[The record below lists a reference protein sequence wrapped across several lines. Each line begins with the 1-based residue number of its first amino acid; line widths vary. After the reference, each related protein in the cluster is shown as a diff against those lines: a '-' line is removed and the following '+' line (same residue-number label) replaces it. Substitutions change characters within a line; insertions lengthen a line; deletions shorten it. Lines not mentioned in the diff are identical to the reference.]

1 MSSAGR
7 VPAWVIE
14 KQRREIER
22 VKEQERRA
30 KVRKQIE
37 EACTAIQYELTV
49 IAKSGNAAFASE
61 EITAIADVLKK
72 TESIEESEV
81 DDILRQVSQSQAIIQ
96 QLNTIAQSRRKEMK
110 MELDFNKSLIDGLL
124 IELKSISIEL
134 VWQENQTDIERLV
147 SSIEDLTS
155 NLKRQSLSQIEDVL
169 TITREKAEIIRSK
182 DIKQTVNEE
191 LRRHIVA
198 SLISSMRELGFVV
211 GKPKLIHEKG
221 RVVVIGN
228 LSSGRTVRFEVND
241 GGEMEFDMDG
251 FSDRKCADHL
261 DEVLAELETKFGVET
276 GPIQHNWKNPDRIS
290 KGSKGFPTGG
300 NTRSIGG
307 GKE

>member
-22 VKEQERRA
+22 IKEQERRA

-37 EACTAIQYELTV
+37 EACSVIQNELTE
-49 IAKSGNAAFASE
+49 IAKSGNAAWATE

-72 TESIEESEV
+72 AESIEESEV
-81 DDILRQVSQSQAIIQ
+81 DDILRQVSQSQATVR
-96 QLNTIAQSRRKEMK
+96 QLNTIAQSRRTEMR
-110 MELDFNKSLIDGLL
+110 MELDLNTSLVDGLL
-124 IELKSISIEL
+124 IELKSIAIEL
-134 VWQENQTDIERLV
+134 VWEENQTDIERLV
-147 SSIEDLTS
+147 SSIEDLAS
-155 NLKRQSLSQIEDVL
+155 NLKRQSASQIEDAL
-169 TITREKAEIIRSK
+169 TTTREKAETIRSK
-182 DIKQTVNEE
+182 DIERTVNEE

-228 LSSGRTVRFEVND
+228 LSSGRTVRFEVSD
-241 GGEMEFDMDG
+241 EGEMEFDMDG

-261 DEVLAELETKFGVET
+261 EEVLAELETKYGVET
-276 GPIQHNWKNPDRIS
+276 GPVQHNWKNPDRIS
-290 KGSKGFPTGG
+290 KGSKGLPTGG
-300 NTRSIGG
+300 NTRSMGG
-307 GKE
+307 GQS